1 MAVSGVEYVWNLIW
15 KNCRRSLGLRPTH
28 GRQTSANPSSRQ
40 IWPMYGRVARLACV
54 THRVVL
60 LAAGD
65 SDYRDISALWAYFAA
80 EPDTEVTL
88 ALLGDDE
95 QLQLGPFTLHQ
106 EVTLARESEPVVHPE
121 TLVVTTGDSGTRE
134 RTITAHEH
142 GARIVAVGPA
152 LTTATRL
159 NLVGTLCAPTGKMAC
174 QIMEATKPP
183 PRDPAEVIMDEI
195 RADPTA
201 DWSLNNMAEQTGM
214 SVRTLNRRFDNL
226 IATSPGDFVTSVRIE
241 LSQQLLA
248 HESYSI
254 PEVARRSGFG
264 SPDTLRHHYQR
275 RLGISPGAYRRKAAT
290 SDAPEERPCSTP

>member
-1 MAVSGVEYVWNLIW
+1 
-15 KNCRRSLGLRPTH
+15 
-28 GRQTSANPSSRQ
+28 
-40 IWPMYGRVARLACV
+40 LACV
-54 THRVVL
+54 THQVVL

-106 EVTLARESEPVVHPE
+106 QVTLARKSEPVVHPE

-152 LTTATRL
+152 LDKVTAL
-159 NLVGTLCAPTGKMAC
+159 DLVGTLYAPTGKLAC

-183 PRDPAEVIMDEI
+183 PRDPAELIMDEI
-195 RADPTA
+195 RADPIA
-201 DWSLNNMAEQTGM
+201 DWSLDTMAEHTGM
-214 SVRTLNRRFDNL
+214 SVRTLSRRFDSL

-241 LSQQLLA
+241 LSQRLLS
-248 HESYSI
+248 EGDGSI
-254 PEVARRSGFG
+254 PEVAERSGIG
-264 SPDTLRHHYQR
+264 SPDTLRHHYQK
-275 RLGISPGAYRRKAAT
+275 RLGMSPGAYRRLAAT